1 MDPGDVCVYREKTP
15 IEGPARGQ
23 LPETKTL
30 DFEASRNVGGG
41 GEVRCFISYIT
52 LSFPQKSTKHAKRK
66 TITKQTKEQTNN
78 NKKKQSEETQQTP
91 EPHTMSLG
99 KWSGIRWRWL
109 PSSLMSIL
117 KNTKLYSLKG

>member
-41 GEVRCFISYIT
+41 G
-52 LSFPQKSTKHAKRK
+52 KSAVLYRTSHSVFHRK
-66 TITKQTKEQTNN
+66 V
-78 NKKKQSEETQQTP
+78 QS
-91 EPHTMSLG
+91 M
-99 KWSGIRWRWL
+99 
-109 PSSLMSIL
+109 
-117 KNTKLYSLKG
+117 LKGKQ

>member
-41 GEVRCFISYIT
+41 GVRCFISYIT

-66 TITKQTKEQTNN
+66 TITKRTKEQKTN
-78 NKKKQSEETQQTP
+78 KQ
-91 EPHTMSLG
+91 
-99 KWSGIRWRWL
+99 
-109 PSSLMSIL
+109 
-117 KNTKLYSLKG
+117 KNSLKKHSKHQSHILCHWGSGLELDGGGYPVAS